1 MKKKIR
7 LIHIGVHESL
17 NKNSGDTLLFP
28 VVRKVFDDNFKTK
41 IFWKKIQAWEDF
53 NSQLINQIN
62 LKFDGIII
70 GGGGLFLSDQK
81 GSNTKNS
88 GWQWNCSLNNL
99 KKIKVPIVLFAV
111 GYNKFRG
118 QKEFKK
124 KFDKHVTTLL
134 EKSIFFGLRN
144 SGSISSIKKHIQ
156 KKKLI
161 QKIKFQPCPTICLEN
176 IYKFNHSNKKD
187 VKKICINV
195 SLDRRHL
202 RFKSYNFFIEQ
213 MNNYFKFL
221 INEGWKIIYVAHKD
235 LDLNFLEKIN
245 KEIYSKMKV
254 KDLTN
259 LEPKHIM
266 NFYRSSN
273 IVVGMRGHAQMIP
286 FGLDQN
292 IISLISHNK
301 MKYFLKDN
309 KIMQQGI
316 EVNDKNL
323 SKKLI
328 KLTKETFQNYKKLNT
343 KIKKMRSIQWNL
355 TKTNLSK
362 ISDIILSNAIKRQ
375 N

>member
-7 LIHIGVHESL
+7 LIHIGVHKSL

-28 VVRKVFDDNFKTK
+28 VVRKVFDDHFKTK
-41 IFWKKIQAWEDF
+41 IFWKKIQAWDNF
-53 NSQLINQIN
+53 NSQLINHIN

-88 GWQWNCSLNNL
+88 GWQWNCTLNNL
-99 KKIKVPIVLFAV
+99 KKIKVPIVLFAA
-111 GYNKFRG
+111 GYNKFRD
-118 QKEFKK
+118 QKEFNK

-144 SGSISSIKKHIQ
+144 SGSIFSIKKHIQ

-161 QKIKFQPCPTICLEN
+161 KKIKFQPCPTIFLKN
-176 IYKFNHSNKKD
+176 IYKFNHSNKNI
-187 VKKICINV
+187 KKICINV
-195 SLDRRHL
+195 SLDRKHL
-202 RFKSYNFFIEQ
+202 RFRNYNFFAKQI
-213 MNNYFKFL
+213 NNYLKFL
-221 INEGWKIIYVAHKD
+221 INDRWNITFVAHKNLD
-235 LDLNFLEKIN
+235 LDFIEKID
-245 KEIYSKMKV
+245 KQIYSKIKI
-254 KDLTN
+254 KNLTN

-309 KIMQQGI
+309 KITKQGI

-328 KLTKETFQNYKKLNT
+328 KLTNETFHNYKKLNS
-343 KIKKMRSIQWNL
+343 KIKKMRSNQWNL
-355 TKTNLSK
+355 TKANLSK
-362 ISDIILSNAIKRQ
+362 ISDIILSNAIKR
-375 N
+375 